1 MSYHSD
7 TSLTPMIVA
16 KLISHLPK
24 LLTIEGYQRT
34 GEAIALMHSILKIEN
49 PIKLQYV
56 HDRKTKFQSLC
67 AMHLLC
73 PGKLNHTRMYL
84 NFNLLGNFQINRGPR
99 YYLDILAI
107 DIFGKFVPIRNL
119 KKWY

>member
-1 MSYHSD
+1 
-7 TSLTPMIVA
+7 MIVA
-16 KLISHLPK
+16 KLISQLPK

-73 PGKLNHTRMYL
+73 PGKLNRIRVYV
-84 NFNLLGNFQINRGPR
+84 FQIS
-99 YYLDILAI
+99 
-107 DIFGKFVPIRNL
+107 FRNFRIN
-119 KKWY
+119 